1 MHIRRF
7 TAPTVKE
14 ALAAIK
20 AELGPDALILG
31 TKKLKVGPVFM
42 HEVTA
47 AIEHEPV
54 RPLSSPQADNG
65 AGAGKAGSEME
76 EALALKD
83 LCWEFLT
90 GRGNRPDAMASL
102 KDEMVRS
109 GIDERLVRKIF
120 IKTFS
125 SVSKD
130 KTGSHSHLK
139 SLVREKVY
147 ERLAVK
153 DPLAEKGV
161 YAFIGPPGVGKT
173 TTVAKLAAVHALKKK
188 RSVALFTLDT
198 YRIAAAEQLKVYAKI
213 LGVPCEVASRPADLR
228 TLFPKHAD
236 KDIILIDTAGRG
248 AKDAA
253 YAKELGA
260 LAAVDPRIRFNLVL
274 SPGMRDEGLYSAIAA
289 GKDLPV
295 DCLTFTK
302 LDESRSCGAILN
314 SMFLAKRPVS
324 YITAGQRVPED
335 IEAAT
340 KQRLLD
346 FIIPN

>member
-31 TKKLKVGPVFM
+31 TKRLKTGRTLM

-47 AIEHEPV
+47 AVEHEPV
-54 RPLSSPQADNG
+54 RPAADDG
-65 AGAGKAGSEME
+65 AALGKAAREME
-76 EALALKD
+76 EARSLKE

-90 GRGNRPDAMASL
+90 GRDRRPDAMTSL

-109 GIDERLVRKIF
+109 GIDERLVQKIF

-130 KTGSHSHLK
+130 KAGGHSRLK
-139 SLVREKVY
+139 SLVREKLY

-188 RSVALFTLDT
+188 RSVALLTLDT
-198 YRIAAAEQLKVYAKI
+198 CRIAAAMQLKAYAAMM
-213 LGVPCEVASRPADLR
+213 GVACETASRPEDLR
-228 TLFPKHAD
+228 TQLPRHAD
-236 KDIILIDTAGRG
+236 KDIILIDTAGWG

-253 YAKELGA
+253 YAKELRDIA
-260 LAAVDPRIRFNLVL
+260 DVDPRIRFNLVL
-274 SPGMRDEGLYSAIAA
+274 SPVMRDEGLYSAIAA
-289 GKDLPV
+289 GNGLPV

-302 LDESRSCGAILN
+302 LDESPSYGAILN
-314 SMFLAKRPVS
+314 SMFFAKKPVS

-340 KQRLLD
+340 RERLLD
-346 FIIPN
+346 FIIPK

>member
-20 AELGPDALILG
+20 AEFGPDALILG
-31 TKKLKVGPVFM
+31 TKKLKEGPASM

-54 RPLSSPQADNG
+54 RPRAAPVVDKGG
-65 AGAGKAGSEME
+65 ALGKAGYEME

-90 GRGNRPDAMASL
+90 GRGRRPNAMASL

-109 GIDERLVRKIF
+109 GIDERLVQKIF

-125 SVSKD
+125 SASKD

-173 TTVAKLAAVHALKKK
+173 TTIAKLAAVHALKEK

-198 YRIAAAEQLKVYAKI
+198 YRIAAALQLKVYARI
-213 LGVPCEVASRPADLR
+213 LGVPCEVASRPADMR
-228 TLFPKHAD
+228 TLLPKHAD

-248 AKDAA
+248 AKDVA
-253 YAKELGA
+253 YAKELFE
-260 LAAVDPRIRFNLVL
+260 LAALNPRIRFNLVL
-274 SPGMRDEGLYSAIAA
+274 STVMRDEGLYSAIAA

-302 LDESRSCGAILN
+302 LDESPLYGAILN

-340 KQRLLD
+340 KERLLD

>member
-7 TAPTVKE
+7 VAPTVKE

-31 TKKLKVGPVFM
+31 TKKIKAGPALM

-54 RPLSSPQADNG
+54 MPPADNG
-65 AGAGKAGSEME
+65 AGAVME
-76 EALALKD
+76 ETLALKD

-90 GRGNRPDAMASL
+90 GRNSRPDAMASL

-130 KTGSHSHLK
+130 KAGSHSHLK

-173 TTVAKLAAVHALKKK
+173 TTIAKLAAVHALKKK

-198 YRIAAAEQLKVYAKI
+198 YRIAAALQIKVYARI

-228 TLFPKHAD
+228 TFLPKHVD

-248 AKDAA
+248 QRTRLTP
-253 YAKELGA
+253 ELGA
-260 LAAVDPRIRFNLVL
+260 PPCFEDKVQPRLK
-274 SPGMRDEGLYSAIAA
+274 PGYARRRALFGHSRLQRPA
-289 GKDLPV
+289 G
-295 DCLTFTK
+295 
-302 LDESRSCGAILN
+302 
-314 SMFLAKRPVS
+314 
-324 YITAGQRVPED
+324 
-335 IEAAT
+335 
-340 KQRLLD
+340 
-346 FIIPN
+346 